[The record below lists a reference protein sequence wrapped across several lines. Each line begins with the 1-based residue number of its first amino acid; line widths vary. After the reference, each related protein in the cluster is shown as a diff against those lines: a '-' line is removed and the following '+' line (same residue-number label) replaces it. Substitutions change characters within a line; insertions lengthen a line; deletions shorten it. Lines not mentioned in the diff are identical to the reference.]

1 MKKKLKQLKIIRDI
15 KNLFEHEG
23 EQENYYKPVRVSNFW
38 SKNYIEC
45 KLMVIKI
52 KHYQLKNILIK
63 SDHI

>member
-15 KNLFEHEG
+15 KNHFEHEG

-38 SKNYIEC
+38 SKNYIEY
-45 KLMVIKI
+45 KLMVIKM
-52 KHYQLKNILIK
+52 KLYQLKNILVK